1 MAMTVVAALKWW
13 SRAAADRIA
22 LIFQGEEL
30 TFREVQEQTSRIAHF
45 LHNQGVAKGDRVG
58 IKATNSNRWAL
69 AALGVIK
76 AGAVVVPV
84 NDRFTQAEVAKV
96 LDSCGAVALIGQPD
110 DEIAAALDDL
120 APAVKYLHIDNL
132 QSPAHEVPGWYSTDT
147 ELEDLVALIYTSGST
162 GTPKGVM
169 QTNQSVMGVVFE
181 TVVVEEG
188 FGQGKVTLLA
198 LPFVFNAGLISGLL
212 TSMVLGGTL
221 IIEESIDPQ
230 RALKLIEEHR
240 VSALFGVPFLWESL
254 TSVPEFKDADLSS
267 ITSAWVGGSGVP
279 LSLLNKYLEK
289 GVKLRQI
296 YGSSEIGGVATA
308 TMEHECMDHPDS
320 CGIGSVFTEIK
331 VVDADGNALGPG
343 EEGEILLRCPGVTAG
358 YYGDPEG
365 TASVY
370 LDGGWLRTND
380 LGRLDEDGRLTFIDR
395 VKDLIISGGI
405 NISPLEIEQAI
416 ADIPGVVEVTVVAT
430 PDQKFGEAPVAIVSV
445 NQQLTGADVVKHCEE
460 VLADFKLPRYVILRD
475 EPLPRLAN
483 GKLAKLK
490 IRSEY
495 QDASERFEKVR

>member
-1 MAMTVVAALKWW
+1 MAMTVVSALRWW
-13 SRAAADRIA
+13 SRAAADRVA
-22 LIFQGEEL
+22 LMFQGEEL
-30 TFREVQEQTSRIAHF
+30 TFREVDEQTSRIAHF
-45 LHNQGVAKGDRVG
+45 LHKQGVVKGDRVG

-69 AALGVIK
+69 AALGIIK
-76 AGAVVVPV
+76 AGAVVVPI
-84 NDRFTQAEVAKV
+84 NDRFTHAEVAKV
-96 LDSCGAVALIGQPD
+96 IDSCGAVALIGASED
-110 DEIAAALDDL
+110 NIASELPNL
-120 APAVKYLHIDNL
+120 VPSVKYLPIDDL
-132 QSPAHEVPGWYSTDT
+132 QSPKDEVPGWYGTDT
-147 ELEDLVALIYTSGST
+147 ELEDLVAILYTSGST

-230 RALKLIEEHR
+230 RSLKLIQEHG

-254 TSVPEFKDADLSS
+254 TKVPEFKDADLTS

-279 LSLLNKYLEK
+279 LSLLNTYLEK

-296 YGSSEIGGVATA
+296 YGCSEIGGVATA
-308 TMEHECMDHPDS
+308 TMEHECLDHPDS

-331 VVDADGNALGPG
+331 VVDSEGNELGPG

-370 LDGGWLRTND
+370 LEGGWLRTND
-380 LGRLDEDGRLTFIDR
+380 LGRLDEEGRLTFIDR

-405 NISPLEIEQAI
+405 NISPLEIEQTI
-416 ADIPGVVEVTVVAT
+416 AEIPGVVEVTVIAT
-430 PDQKFGEAPVAIVSV
+430 PDPKFGEAPVAIVTV
-445 NQQLTGADVVKHCEE
+445 NQPLSEADVINHCEQK
-460 VLADFKLPRYVILRD
+460 LADFKLPRYVILRD

-483 GKLAKLK
+483 GKLAKLE
-490 IRSEY
+490 IRNTY